1 MVTTSRHKLMSETH
15 IVVKEVATG
24 AVEDE
29 SSDTEWQY
37 LRGMKEASATGRD
50 TATVSEA
57 SKCAVQSGSIDSVDG
72 GVDDDSSS
80 STSSFDRDEF
90 RQALH
95 MVEESTLYSHVILL
109 LLRLHHLLCFRY
121 LTHCPMIWTT
131 VVHAPLWNTQTMTKK
146 MILSMHRIGS
156 VKLGIPFGM
165 LSIQNAVY
173 SSMLLFPPTPPCIY
187 NIL

>member
-1 MVTTSRHKLMSETH
+1 MWSVMVTTSRHKLMSETH

-50 TATVSEA
+50 TATVSDA

-80 STSSFDRDEF
+80 STSSFDRD
-90 RQALH
+90 
-95 MVEESTLYSHVILL
+95 
-109 LLRLHHLLCFRY
+109 
-121 LTHCPMIWTT
+121 
-131 VVHAPLWNTQTMTKK
+131 
-146 MILSMHRIGS
+146 
-156 VKLGIPFGM
+156 
-165 LSIQNAVY
+165 
-173 SSMLLFPPTPPCIY
+173 
-187 NIL
+187 